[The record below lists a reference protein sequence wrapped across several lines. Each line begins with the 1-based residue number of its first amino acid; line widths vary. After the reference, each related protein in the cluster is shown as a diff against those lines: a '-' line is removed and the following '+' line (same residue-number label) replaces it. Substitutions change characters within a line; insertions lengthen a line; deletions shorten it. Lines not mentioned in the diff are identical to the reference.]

1 MSFLYRWLG
10 PLYDAILCPG
20 LPLSSCWRLLALQPV
35 VLLTNAIQYWRGI
48 RSKHPK
54 TTIWIPLRRAPGHCV
69 RAIVYHPLE
78 EASKN
83 GLRALHLNIHG
94 GGDRGGGDI
103 NISPIFPRYTF
114 PVAHRDV
121 QDVAEWLI
129 KNAGRLWGADP
140 RLMSVSGFSTGG
152 IWPWAVKAAVMF
164 YAPVD
169 LRLSPWEKP
178 KPAKYPENDPL
189 AFALPLMDA
198 YAGSER
204 EKYRD
209 SLILHPILADIES
222 LPRNMLFLCA
232 KVDLLLYEQT
242 VFVNRLKDE
251 AAALNRKIEGLQETS
266 QDHSSSG
273 EARVPLASKFESAA
287 RNPYNIEGIR
297 PRSQRSQGQSPKDPF
312 VNAIDLKKNVLVQ
325 VSVPR
330 EFGLVDMY
338 RDQGYQ
344 NPRHIEDN
352 LGKLEGHAGRIIKKA
367 SDKFEVGQTLELT
380 RRERDTIRNI
390 AIYDSNDKHR
400 LESYMRER
408 KFKSPRDIWYA
419 NLKTFLDIE
428 MDPDTQWINKVHERA
443 FPDDAMMFINHM
455 QSKFMAFC
463 RPLSEEDEF
472 ILTHNAYGVF
482 EGPSDVQID
491 PATGGAIEGA
501 YTEYHNFAPVSAK
514 FIIILRSS
522 LLVDPSKEGAEGL
535 QEKWEIVREEVGKQH
550 LFPEKAAVSLLES
563 LPIKKCG
570 NSYSTT
576 INGKLVLKPNRGPQ
590 SEPATKGDTIVYRSK
605 SALGRTLKSYLETVR
620 EGFKLVTHDAN
631 DPHLAFLKKLEK
643 IAGQWLGKSALG
655 TRPLHSA
662 SGFT

>member
-20 LPLSSCWRLLALQPV
+20 LPLSSCWRLLALQSV

-48 RSKHPK
+48 RSEHPK

-83 GLRALHLNIHG
+83 GPRALHLNIHG
-94 GGDRGGGDI
+94 GGFLGETGAVV
-103 NISPIFPRYTF
+103 ISTSHRYSPRYTF

-129 KNAGRLWGADP
+129 ENAGRLWGADP

-152 IWPWAVKAAVMF
+152 NLALGVAQWLARSEFNVKAAVMF

-178 KPAKYPENDPL
+178 KPANYPENDPL
-189 AFALPLMDA
+189 AFVLPLMDA

-204 EKYRD
+204 ERYRD
-209 SLILHPILADIES
+209 SPILHPILADIES
-222 LPRNMLFLCA
+222 LP
-232 KVDLLLYEQT
+232 
-242 VFVNRLKDE
+242 RLKDE

-273 EARVPLASKFESAA
+273 EDRVPLASEFESAA
-287 RNPYNIEGIR
+287 RSPYNIEGIR

-367 SDKFEVGQTLELT
+367 SDTFEVGQTLELT

-428 MDPDTQWINKVHERA
+428 MDPDTQRINKVHERA

-535 QEKWEIVREEVGKQH
+535 QEKWEILREEVGKQH
-550 LFPEKAAVSLLES
+550 LFPDKAAVSLLES

-620 EGFKLVTHDAN
+620 EGSKLVTHDAN
-631 DPHLAFLKKLEK
+631 DPHLAFLKKLEE
-643 IAGQWLGKSALG
+643 IAGQ
-655 TRPLHSA
+655 
-662 SGFT
+662 